1 MSHKKP
7 ERVPD
12 RKRSSRHEYLPPRPC
27 HRYPIRDCQADRR
40 LGAGI
45 PTEFDIDAIADEVIG
60 KSEGGYVRIVG
71 VDRFWEI
78 VASHHIGSKG
88 PKIFWDL
95 DELFDG
101 EEEEVAYLMQWSD
114 DMGSFIEIDAEYI
127 ELSKELDPYAAA
139 EKGWSTGMGSNS
151 MT

>member
-1 MSHKKP
+1 MNTYH
-7 ERVPD
+7 PD
-12 RKRSSRHEYLPPRPC
+12 RATAIQFEIVK
-27 HRYPIRDCQADRR
+27 PIEDWVIPA
-40 LGAGI
+40 AGI
-45 PTEFDIDAIADEVIG
+45 PTEFDIDAIADEVIK

-78 VASHHIGSKG
+78 VASHHIGSKV

-95 DELFDG
+95 DKLFDG

-139 EKGWSTGMGSNS
+139 EKRLVDRNGFELDDVTLYKD
-151 MT
+151 